1 MVVSDCFRAR
11 RQKAEGVR
19 AWTVRE
25 DRSQFD
31 EEEMFKV

>member
-1 MVVSDCFRAR
+1 VRDG
-11 RQKAEGVR
+11 QAEEVR

-31 EEEMFKV
+31 EDILTIEH